1 MKIFKDKNNT
11 KNYIYL
17 SYLNITITSFH
28 FFYSNNS
35 INFQNLI
42 DDFLI
47 FNFTSF
53 SNFWISLFLVLN
65 ILIFIS
71 IIDFV
76 LISDFK
82 KDLNILIFISL
93 NIIVY
98 TSSVALVITIYGI
111 HSYSRLQLIISI
123 FLVSIVNT
131 LLISLIRYSLF
142 IKVAF
147 LTFFLIYFSFFRS
160 AYLNDEVL
168 LNLEVTNS
176 ETNNLEINYEVC
188 NLNSID
194 DSNID
199 YDLNKTLDHFFIV
212 GHGYGDPNNSNTG
225 LDENLLNYFSRTNI
239 ENKTLILTGDS
250 VRAETGNL
258 LQVKNEIEKY
268 FESFYIVPGNHELD
282 YGDQFFD
289 LFQSD
294 FFYLETGNFLII
306 GANYNNS
313 NWLPNITQRLKINKL
328 IEESD
333 KKNIVLLSH
342 QIFWFDK
349 FNDVELANSYAL
361 FEQRNVDSVNWIEKS
376 NKKLIIISGD
386 YGARNQDIF
395 CMMDKDND
403 ITFIANGLWGNLL
416 IDSFI
421 ELIIVDENNY
431 FLKKTNLSN

>member
-1 MKIFKDKNNT
+1 MKILKN
-11 KNYIYL
+11 KYIFENHLYL
-17 SYLNITITSFH
+17 SYLNITIIFFQ
-28 FFYSNNS
+28 FFYSSNT

-42 DDFLI
+42 DDLSI

-53 SNFWISLFLVLN
+53 SNFWISLLMTVS
-65 ILIFIS
+65 ILIFCTVVGLV
-71 IIDFV
+71 FTMETKRYKNT
-76 LISDFK
+76 LY
-82 KDLNILIFISL
+82 IFII
-93 NIIVY
+93 NGIVY
-98 TSSVALVITIYGI
+98 TSSVALVITLFGI
-111 HSYSRLQLIISI
+111 QSYSRLQLIMSI
-123 FLVSIVNT
+123 FILSIINT
-131 LLISLIRYSLF
+131 LLNF
-142 IKVAF
+142 IKHSIF
-147 LTFFLIYFSFFRS
+147 NKITIFIILIIFIILFRS
-160 AYLNDEVL
+160 AYLNDEL
-168 LNLEVTNS
+168 ILTLENNDSEINNS
-176 ETNNLEINYEVC
+176 ENNFQECILNTNEDIKY
-188 NLNSID
+188 
-194 DSNID
+194 DSN
-199 YDLNKTLDHFFIV
+199 KTKDHFFIV
-212 GHGYGDPNNSNTG
+212 GHSYGSPSNSNTG
-225 LDENLLNYFSRTNI
+225 LDENLLKYFSNTNT

-258 LQVKNEIEKY
+258 LQVKNEIDRY

-306 GANYNNS
+306 GANFNNS

-333 KKNIVLLSH
+333 KKNVVILSH

-349 FNDVELANSYAL
+349 FNDIELANSYAL
-361 FEQRNVDSVNWIEKS
+361 FEQRNIDSVNWIEKS

-395 CMMDKDND
+395 CMKDKYND

-431 FLKKTNLSN
+431 FLNKVNLSN